1 MDLSNK
7 KDENKILSTWFLQDS
22 FLFIQKKLRKV
33 GDLYSLMIE
42 SNLSD
47 WNSYSKSVK
56 ETMKRKI
63 ELNLQIYLN
72 LIELWN
78 NMKQN
83 AIYCFKKYVWDQIS
97 QDSTIFS
104 IINKGYIV
112 AYKNSLNIYI
122 DNMK

>member
-1 MDLSNK
+1 
-7 KDENKILSTWFLQDS
+7 
-22 FLFIQKKLRKV
+22 
-33 GDLYSLMIE
+33 MIE
-42 SNLSD
+42 NNLSD
-47 WNSYSKSVK
+47 WDSYSKSEK
-56 ETMKRKI
+56 EKMKKKI

-83 AIYCFKKYVWDQIS
+83 AISCFKEYVWDKIN